1 MKKRMWLVCPFV
13 IILLLAGCRE
23 KEFILSENPKKEI
36 GQNVMELSFDDLFV
50 QSIQYPKTEIG
61 RAHV

>member
-36 GQNVMELSFDDLFV
+36 GQNVMELSFDDLSKVFN
-50 QSIQYPKTEIG
+50 IRKPILKN
-61 RAHV
+61 